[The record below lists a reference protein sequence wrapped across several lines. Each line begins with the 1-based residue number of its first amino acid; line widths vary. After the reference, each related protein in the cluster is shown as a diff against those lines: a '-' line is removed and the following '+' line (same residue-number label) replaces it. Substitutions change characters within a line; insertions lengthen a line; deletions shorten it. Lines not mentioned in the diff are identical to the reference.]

1 MKIDIEKL
9 RAALIDAGVEPEKI
23 EAVIAALSDEK
34 DDKSQAEGKGE
45 EPSTADEAPVEEEAP
60 SAEEIPVEEEAGEPA
75 IEGEVPPVDESVPP
89 VPPAEEVPPEVVA
102 QEEGGEPLPPVTPD
116 LPPVVSL
123 EEFNQVKNELEE
135 TKKALEGVQSLVE
148 SLKEALQGAG
158 VIDGSVSTPVG
169 SDQPSV
175 PGNKPVGSVMDD
187 VLAEINRKNY

>member
-23 EAVIAALSDEK
+23 EAVIAALSDDK
-34 DDKSQAEGKGE
+34 ADKSQAEGKGE

-60 SAEEIPVEEEAGEPA
+60 SAEEIPVEEEAGEPV
-75 IEGEVPPVDESVPP
+75 IEGEVPPVDESVPL
-89 VPPAEEVPPEVVA
+89 PPQAEEVPPEVVA
-102 QEEGGEPLPPVTPD
+102 QEEGGPVPPVPPE

-123 EEFNQVKNELEE
+123 EEFNNVKNELEE
-135 TKKALEGVQSLVE
+135 TKKALEGLQSLVE